1 MAIVQISR
9 IQHRRGR
16 KLSGSGMPQLA
27 SGEIGWAIDTQ
38 ELYIGNGSVS
48 EGAPAVGNTKVLTEH
63 DSIFT
68 LAEQYIYK
76 PDVVQTGASSSVP
89 VARTLQERLDDFV
102 TATSFGAVG
111 DGVTNDTAALQR
123 AIDQLFIN
131 AATKANPSSRV
142 TLYIPAGTYLITAPL
157 RVSSYVTLVGAG
169 KNKTIIVST
178 TSSLLETVN
187 SDSTP
192 GDYESHDLDTAL
204 NQPRNLNI
212 SGITFR
218 ADNVAYPAWQLYN
231 VKSSIFDDISFSSLW
246 ETGDTEGQNRA
257 IDLRSLSTA
266 VTCNDNVFSN
276 FEIDGFNYGVYS
288 DFDIRDNVFE
298 KGKFIN
304 CKQGVSF
311 GLTANGFI
319 LGSVGQLTGPLF
331 NTIKNCTFDY
341 IDEQGI
347 NVDNGDYN
355 LSYGNKF
362 YNVGN
367 DAGSPALALYP
378 NITFNTA
385 TNVSDLDYFAR
396 TQSLSPNAT
405 TDLYAGIEYIPEI
418 EGRTSYRNSYYSE
431 TTIGYRPSAQNILK
445 FPIVQDGTIFI
456 DYIYTEETNDCVRE
470 GTLEVVCNY
479 SDAALVVNDVY
490 TWVGDTARASDITFT
505 ASFVNY
511 GTATRLPPLDD
522 STLGYD
528 TVAVLVQ
535 NILPSIST
543 DRLLYTVRVKA

>member
-157 RVSSYVTLVGAG
+157 RVSSYVTLAGAG

-178 TSSLLETVN
+178 TSALLETVN

-218 ADNVAYPAWQLYN
+218 ANNVAYPAWQLYN

-266 VTCNDNVFSN
+266 
-276 FEIDGFNYGVYS
+276 
-288 DFDIRDNVFE
+288 
-298 KGKFIN
+298 
-304 CKQGVSF
+304 
-311 GLTANGFI
+311 
-319 LGSVGQLTGPLF
+319 F

-355 LSYGNKF
+355 LSYSNKF

-528 TVAVLVQ
+528 TVAVLAQ